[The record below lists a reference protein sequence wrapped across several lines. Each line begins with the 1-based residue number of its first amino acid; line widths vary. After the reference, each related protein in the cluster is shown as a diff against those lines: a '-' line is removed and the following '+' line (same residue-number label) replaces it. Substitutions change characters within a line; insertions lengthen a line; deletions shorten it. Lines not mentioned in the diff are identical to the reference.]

1 VVTVT
6 SVTELLVGLACLGLG
21 ALMWTRNRLVAAA
34 LGVAG
39 LAAMIHGTV
48 DLLWAMTERAGR

>member
-1 VVTVT
+1 MATLT

-21 ALMWTRNRLVAAA
+21 AVVWPKNRLLAVA

-39 LAAMIHGTV
+39 LAAMIHATV
-48 DLLWAMTERAGR
+48 DLL

>member
-1 VVTVT
+1 MVTVT

-39 LAAMIHGTV
+39 LAAMIHATA
-48 DLLWAMTERAGR
+48 DLF

>member
-1 VVTVT
+1 MATVT

-21 ALMWTRNRLVAAA
+21 ALVWPRNRFLATA

-39 LAAMIHGTV
+39 LVAMTHATA
-48 DLLWAMTERAGR
+48 DLL

>member
-1 VVTVT
+1 MATVT

-21 ALMWTRNRLVAAA
+21 VVVWSRMRFLAIV

-39 LAAMIHGTV
+39 LAAVIHATV
-48 DLLWAMTERAGR
+48 DLL

>member
-1 VVTVT
+1 MATLT

-21 ALMWTRNRLVAAA
+21 AVVWPRNRLIAVA

-39 LAAMIHGTV
+39 LAAMIHATA
-48 DLLWAMTERAGR
+48 DLF

>member
-1 VVTVT
+1 MATVT

-21 ALMWTRNRLVAAA
+21 ALTWPRNRFVAVA

-39 LAAMIHGTV
+39 LAAMIHATA
-48 DLLWAMTERAGR
+48 DLL